1 MEIKCYVVLICCF
14 KDDSAMM
21 GIKDLA
27 NDLIIFC
34 PLYLYKD
41 EYNIVLSF
49 LYLYIKMISLMSV
62 LIFCSV
68 FNPFN
73 FCGTVLV
80 TTDKD
85 SKLSVKNIF

>member
-1 MEIKCYVVLICCF
+1 MFIMEIKCYVVLICCF

-41 EYNIVLSF
+41 EYNNCFILF
-49 LYLYIKMISLMSV
+49 ISLYKDDLTDECINV
-62 LIFCSV
+62 LLCF
-68 FNPFN
+68 
-73 FCGTVLV
+73 
-80 TTDKD
+80 
-85 SKLSVKNIF
+85 